1 MKKITLLSGLLAFGF
16 GAVAQNWV
24 STTPENKKVV
34 LEEFTG
40 IYCTFCPDGHK
51 TANAIMAANP
61 GKVFAVNIHSGGFAG
76 PRAAGDPDMRTP
88 EGDVIDDASGLTG
101 YPAASVNR
109 YRTPRVEPGNR
120 ASWAASVN
128 SQLAESAAA
137 NTYVKSSFDR
147 TTNELTTEVE
157 VYYTANSATTTNKL
171 TVMLLQDNILGP
183 QVGGTTF
190 YPENYVGDKYIHN
203 HVLRDVISSGGAWGE
218 VIDTTTMGHYVYKK
232 YVTVLPANITSIPLS
247 FFNLEVLA
255 FVSEGDNNNIMAAY
269 QTEVEYDNTGAID
282 LSIEDKTTVPAGL
295 CVDPFNPSVEVTNTS
310 SETVTSFD
318 MTLNINGADYTQS
331 YTGSIAPGAKATI
344 NFDQELTPR
353 GAYVGNVLGFTNI
366 NGGDFFD
373 IDVTN
378 DVASFSGL
386 GLQKEAFTYSKFGM
400 NGAMDDNSG
409 RLVKS
414 NGGYSPLTAGG
425 HTGGAV
431 RFSLHESWG
440 VAGLPAEL
448 VFGEADFSAST
459 DPQVSYYYAYSDGG
473 EGGSEPTIKVS
484 VSEDCG
490 ATYTEVDQ
498 ITCAETGQPTV
509 AGNFY
514 VPQSGHYKQVTV
526 DLTAYAGKKVI
537 LNIAA
542 TPGTSGNALYID
554 EVEIGSAAKIA
565 SVKDIKL
572 EGVSVYPNPANR
584 LINVA
589 IAEGSEGTITVRDI
603 NGRLISTDSFTNGS
617 TSVNTQEFVN
627 GVYLLQIETAEGS
640 VTKRVTIAH

>member
-157 VYYTANSATTTNKL
+157 VYYTANSATATNKL

-484 VSEDCG
+484 VSDDCG

-537 LNIAA
+537 VNIAA

>member
-484 VSEDCG
+484 VSDDCG